1 MKILKFLVLSGI
13 LFPLTS
19 ISQENENSASQPTT
33 ISTVFVEQNPQDEIY
48 RLQEKREN
56 LVYRYNI
63 LSQDTLTNQEE
74 LLRTQ
79 GMIAYI
85 DKKIETL
92 QHTLAAE
99 EFAISTGAPD
109 KAVLTK
115 EEYIQQR
122 QEWEDSIR
130 ATNTNVN
137 IPIKTTLTR
146 YEFEK
151 LPLPQQ
157 EKILSMP
164 ERYTI
169 VD

>member
-1 MKILKFLVLSGI
+1 MKILKFALLLGI
-13 LFPLTS
+13 ILPTIS
-19 ISQENENSASQPTT
+19 ISQENETSNSQPTN
-33 ISTVFVEQNPQDEIY
+33 ISGVFEEPNPQDEIY
-48 RLQEKREN
+48 RLEAKREN
-56 LVYRYNI
+56 LVYRYSI
-63 LSQDTLTNQEE
+63 LSQDTITNHEE
-74 LLRTQ
+74 LIRTQ
-79 GMIAYI
+79 GIIRYI

-92 QHTLAAE
+92 KHTVAAE
-99 EFAISTGAPD
+99 EFAVNTGAPD
-109 KAVLTK
+109 KATMSK
-115 EEYIQQR
+115 EAYILKR
-122 QEWEDSIR
+122 QAWEDSIR
-130 ATNTNVN
+130 ATNTDVN

>member
-1 MKILKFLVLSGI
+1 MKMLKFILLFGI
-13 LFPLTS
+13 LLPLTS
-19 ISQENENSASQPTT
+19 FSQENQTTT
-33 ISTVFVEQNPQDEIY
+33 ISTVFEEPNPQDEIY
-48 RLQEKREN
+48 RLQAKREN

-63 LSQDTLTNQEE
+63 LKQDSITNQEE
-74 LLRTQ
+74 LIRTQ
-79 GMIAYI
+79 GMISYI

-92 QHTLAAE
+92 QHTVTAE
-99 EFAISTGAPD
+99 QFATTTGAPD
-109 KAVLTK
+109 KAALSK
-115 EEYIQQR
+115 EEYIIQR
-122 QEWEDSIR
+122 QAWEDSIR